1 MKRSQPLNPATTPND
16 DDQDLLSRTEHSSM
30 EDLNHELRE
39 QQDRLLEL
47 KRQQDEIERRKR
59 ELEDLNKKRNELN
72 TGKKAMR
79 EKLGRAIAVLE
90 RAEYDTRREI
100 EQIQLTRQA
109 FTEHLSVI
117 ESIDPSL
124 WTPQNMDDEL
134 TRAISQIDNSRA
146 IYNQSRARIDALS
159 GQDID
164 SGETRA
170 ESEESDEENLSALDT
185 SFFELARRGFAF
197 TLPLI
202 IFLAILFFVFLTR
215 H

>member
-1 MKRSQPLNPATTPND
+1 MPTPKD
-16 DDQDLLSRTEHSSM
+16 DDQDLLSRAEASSL

-59 ELEDLNKKRNELN
+59 ELEELNKKRNELSA
-72 TGKKAMR
+72 GKKSMR
-79 EKLGRAIAVLE
+79 EKLARAITVLE

-100 EQIQLTRQA
+100 EQIQLTRQS
-109 FTEHLSVI
+109 FTDHLSQI
-117 ESIDPSL
+117 ESIDPSQ

-134 TRAISQIDNSRA
+134 TRSLSQIDHARSV
-146 IYNQSRARIDALS
+146 YSQSRAKIDALS
-159 GQDID
+159 GQDI
-164 SGETRA
+164 
-170 ESEESDEENLSALDT
+170 ESDEIRSSSSSSDSDHEEESSVDS
-185 SFFELARRGFAF
+185 SFLELARRGFAF

-202 IFLAILFFVFLTR
+202 IFLAILFLVYLTR

>member
-1 MKRSQPLNPATTPND
+1 MPTPKD
-16 DDQDLLSRTEHSSM
+16 DDQDLLSRNEHSSI
-30 EDLNHELRE
+30 EDLSHELRE

-59 ELEDLNKKRNELN
+59 ELEELNKKRNELN
-72 TGKKAMR
+72 TGKKSMR

-100 EQIQLTRQA
+100 EQIQLTRQS
-109 FTEHLSVI
+109 FNEHLSLI
-117 ESIDPSL
+117 ENIDPSL
-124 WTPQNMDDEL
+124 WTPQTMDDEL

-164 SGETRA
+164 RA
-170 ESEESDEENLSALDT
+170 DSRSDEEDASEDNTSALDT
-185 SFFELARRGFAF
+185 SFLELARRGFAF

-202 IFLAILFFVFLTR
+202 IFLAVLFLIYLSR
-215 H
+215 S

>member
-1 MKRSQPLNPATTPND
+1 MPTPKD
-16 DDQDLLSRTEHSSM
+16 DDQDLLSRAEASSL

-59 ELEDLNKKRNELN
+59 ELEELNKKRNEL
-72 TGKKAMR
+72 TSGKKSMR
-79 EKLGRAIAVLE
+79 EKLARAITVLE

-100 EQIQLTRQA
+100 EQIQLTRQS
-109 FTEHLSVI
+109 FTDHLSQI
-117 ESIDPSL
+117 ENIDPSQ
-124 WTPQNMDDEL
+124 WTPQNMDEEL
-134 TRAISQIDNSRA
+134 TRSLSQIDHARA
-146 IYNQSRARIDALS
+146 VYSQSRAKIDALS

-164 SGETRA
+164 SDESRSSNSQDSESGE
-170 ESEESDEENLSALDT
+170 EQVIDS
-185 SFFELARRGFAF
+185 SFLELARRGFAF

-202 IFLAILFFVFLTR
+202 IFLAILFLVYLTR